1 MIMRRAAVAFVL
13 FGGVGVVFLFGAP
26 LLGLDGGAIARRWL
40 AAFQGPWALLAVVA
54 AFAILAF
61 LGVPQ
66 VVLIGAVVVV
76 FGPWRGL
83 AYSWTGTLV
92 SALVGFALGRVFG
105 AGLLRDVSGPQLE
118 RFLNLVGR
126 NGFLASL
133 VVRLAP
139 LAPFILVNIAAGVA
153 PMTLWD
159 FLLGTALGIIP
170 KIAVV
175 AFAGHS
181 MVEIANGAAAPL
193 AWLGL
198 SVIVWLLAGAAA
210 GRWLRR

>member
-1 MIMRRAAVAFVL
+1 MRRAAVTFVL
-13 FGGVGVVFLFGAP
+13 FGGVGILFLFGAP
-26 LLGLDGGAIARRWL
+26 MLGVDGGGLARRWL
-40 AAFQGPWALLAVVA
+40 GAVQGPWVLPAVIA
-54 AFAILAF
+54 AFAVLAF

-66 VVLIGAVVVV
+66 VVLIGAVVLA
-76 FGPWRGL
+76 FGPWRGF

-105 AGLLRDVSGPQLE
+105 ARVLRDVSGPNLE
-118 RFLNLVGR
+118 RFLTLVGR

-139 LAPFILVNIAAGVA
+139 FAPFILVNIAAGVA
-153 PMTLWD
+153 PMSVLD
-159 FLLGTALGIIP
+159 FGLGTALGVIP

-175 AFAGHS
+175 AFAGRS
-181 MVEIANGAAAPL
+181 MAELSHGAAAPL

-198 SVIVWLLAGAAA
+198 AVIVWLVAGAAA
-210 GRWLRR
+210 ARWLRK